1 MLNLYDYLHLV
12 FQKVINTAYPEVS
25 TDKYSLHFFLSQNK
39 INDLCTPIARQLS
52 SLLNSTT
59 AETIAR
65 QFVMRLDWDN
75 TYLSPVNP
83 ETVVLDGFINF
94 NIGDTYLQ
102 EILFQDR
109 PDCKE
114 CTSPTFKNKS
124 FNTIYEKLKRLLHHS
139 TLSGMFDKIP
149 ERSSYELLTNSV
161 EHTILVLLA
170 LSDFPDRDSGK
181 LYFIKR
187 LLTLSENYYNKTQL
201 ISKDKTVSAIRLLLI
216 KRIVERIELHLHLC
230 SEYRCE

>member
-25 TDKYSLHFFLSQNK
+25 TNEYSLHFFLSQNK
-39 INDLCTPIARQLS
+39 TNDLSTPIARQLS
-52 SLLNSTT
+52 SLLISTT

-75 TYLSPVNP
+75 TYLSPVNHK
-83 ETVVLDGFINF
+83 TVVHDGFINF
-94 NIGDTYLQ
+94 NIGDIYLQ
-102 EILFQDR
+102 EILFQVR
-109 PDCKE
+109 PDCKGYN
-114 CTSPTFKNKS
+114 SPTFKNES

-139 TLSGMFDKIP
+139 TLSGMFEKVP
-149 ERSSYELLTNSV
+149 ERSSYELLTNRD
-161 EHTILVLLA
+161 EHAILVLLA
-170 LSDFPDRDSGK
+170 LSDFPDRYSGK

-201 ISKDKTVSAIRLLLI
+201 ISKDKTASTMRLLLI
-216 KRIVERIELHLHLC
+216 KRIVERIELHLHSY
-230 SEYRCE
+230 SEHRC